1 MKTYFL
7 FILHIKIHLT
17 TILTKL
23 IFFKNL
29 FFYTTTKNIFLTH
42 FFKTATIKVI
52 TMSYITNH
60 VVSRINKQTLKLFLN
75 LKYILFE

>member
-17 TILTKL
+17 IILTKL
-23 IFFKNL
+23 IFLKTY
-29 FFYTTTKNIFLTH
+29 FFIPQLKIFFLIY
-42 FFKTATIKVI
+42 FFKTVTIKVI

-60 VVSRINKQTLKLFLN
+60 VVSRINKHILKLF
-75 LKYILFE
+75 

>member
-17 TILTKL
+17 TILTKFIFL
-23 IFFKNL
+23 KTYFFIPQLKIFFL
-29 FFYTTTKNIFLTH
+29 TYFL
-42 FFKTATIKVI
+42 KTATIKVI

-60 VVSRINKQTLKLFLN
+60 MISRINKYILKLF
-75 LKYILFE
+75 